1 MRISEIVTPE
11 LEQKIAETAMVFA
24 RKASKKSRFS
34 PEFRKMYK
42 CTSGPRFGRK
52 VANLKQCDAPIDV
65 AKRNKMKITR
75 AKTKVMQARRA
86 KRTKRINPAAIM
98 AKRLNQFR
106 KVWAKK

>member
-1 MRISEIVTPE
+1 MRINEIITPD
-11 LEQKIAETAMVFA
+11 LEQKMEETAMVFA
-24 RKASKKSRFS
+24 RKTSKKSKFS
-34 PEFRKMYK
+34 PAIKQMYK

-75 AKTKVMQARRA
+75 AKTKVMQARKA
-86 KRTKRINPAAIM
+86 KRTKRINPAALM